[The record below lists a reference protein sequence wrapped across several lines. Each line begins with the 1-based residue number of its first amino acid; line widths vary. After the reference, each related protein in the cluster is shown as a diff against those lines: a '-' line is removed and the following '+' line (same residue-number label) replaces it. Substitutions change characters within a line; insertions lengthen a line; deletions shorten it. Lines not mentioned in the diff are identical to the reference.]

1 MSRCHSDPHHTAHP
15 NLIFYSCKKIK
26 VIVITHSRSSGPSTP
41 RVGIRYLHPSLKIY
55 YLPIVPLTSDA
66 TLPQYLTNLPF
77 LRNILIRERVE
88 ILHGHATLSSMALEG
103 IMLAGFFKM
112 PMDLRGVD
120 QDENENRIETQ
131 DERRSSGDLPGKKQ
145 KIRTGMGSGVGMETE
160 TSTIRT
166 VFTDHSLFEF
176 GSAVGILT
184 NKLLAGALR
193 NIDAVVCVSHAG

>member
-1 MSRCHSDPHHTAHP
+1 
-15 NLIFYSCKKIK
+15 
-26 VIVITHSRSSGPSTP
+26 
-41 RVGIRYLHPSLKIY
+41 
-55 YLPIVPLTSDA
+55 
-66 TLPQYLTNLPF
+66 
-77 LRNILIRERVE
+77 
-88 ILHGHATLSSMALEG
+88 MALEG

-112 PMDLRGVD
+112 PTGLRRVD

-131 DERRSSGDLPGKKQ
+131 DERRSSVDLPGKKQ
-145 KIRTGMGSGVGMETE
+145 RIRTGMDMGVGMETE

-166 VFTDHSLFEF
+166 VFTDHSLFEL

>member
-1 MSRCHSDPHHTAHP
+1 M
-15 NLIFYSCKKIK
+15 
-26 VIVITHSRSSGPSTP
+26 
-41 RVGIRYLHPSLKIY
+41 
-55 YLPIVPLTSDA
+55 
-66 TLPQYLTNLPF
+66 
-77 LRNILIRERVE
+77 
-88 ILHGHATLSSMALEG
+88 HGHATLSSMALEG

-112 PMDLRGVD
+112 PMDLRRVD
-120 QDENENRIETQ
+120 QDENENRIVTQ
-131 DERRSSGDLPGKKQ
+131 DERRSSRDLPGKKQ
-145 KIRTGMGSGVGMETE
+145 KIRTGMDMGGGMETE